1 MTDAPNHWG
10 DVASLLGV
18 EPAPE
23 EPKPQSAGPAPS
35 QPKPTLP
42 VAAPRA
48 AAPRPPRPAANWDAL
63 AGSLG
68 VAPAPAPPPA
78 AKPPAAKPPAPRAA
92 QPSVRP
98 VTPPPAPP
106 AFPPA
111 MPRARYTPPEPVE
124 IASPPADE
132 PREPIESGA
141 AEEFALLSEELVGFV
156 PQSSDAEGPPERR
169 RRKRRRR
176 GRGPRDAAPAEQPTG
191 SAPPESDDFTL
202 ELPEEEQPV
211 EPGEPTAESRPERP
225 ERRRGRRGRSRGRDR
240 GPVRDAAIP
249 APAVEDRPPLE
260 EDLDDT
266 TLDLPD
272 PLGDETDDE
281 ASAAVGFHS
290 IPTWEEAV
298 GILVSANLESRARRP
313 GNGAASGRG
322 GNRGGRDR
330 NRGGG
335 NRGSRPRSANRR

>member
-1 MTDAPNHWG
+1 MWHPYWG
-10 DVASLLGV
+10 L
-18 EPAPE
+18 
-23 EPKPQSAGPAPS
+23 S
-35 QPKPTLP
+35 QPRKNPNRNPPGPPEPTQAH
-42 VAAPRA
+42 AARCGT
-48 AAPRPPRPAANWDAL
+48 
-63 AGSLG
+63 AGRR
-68 VAPAPAPPPA
+68 APAPATGGELGRLGGLAGRCAGTGAPA
-78 AKPPAAKPPAPRAA
+78 RCKAARCKAARCKAARTAGRPAVRAPRDATPRAAGVPAGHAAGPLHAPRARRDRQPAGRRA
-92 QPSVRP
+92 QGAHRVRRGRRIRPPQRGIGRLRPP
-98 VTPPPAPP
+98 V
-106 AFPPA
+106 
-111 MPRARYTPPEPVE
+111 V
-124 IASPPADE
+124 
-132 PREPIESGA
+132 
-141 AEEFALLSEELVGFV
+141 
-156 PQSSDAEGPPERR
+156 
-169 RRKRRRR
+169 RRR
-176 GRGPRDAAPAEQPTG
+176 GPAGAPSPQAPSPRSRSPRRRAAEQPTG

-211 EPGEPTAESRPERP
+211 EQGEPTAESRPERP